1 MTEKIHY
8 NWQGLISILGGVT
21 SYLLGEWDFLLKT
34 LIALIILDYITG
46 ICKGIYSKN
55 LSSKLGI
62 KGIVKKVFMLS
73 VVAVAN
79 LIQTTLGNSIPIREI
94 IITFYIVNESISI
107 LENASDFIP
116 IPAKLYEV
124 IHNIKD
130 ENK

>member
-46 ICKGIYSKN
+46 ICKGIYSRN